1 MYKIKIIVFIVMCSI
16 LCSNTLS
23 AKENDWNI
31 FHFKLYFENDMFAQT
46 DSQYSSGV
54 KFNLIYHVNN
64 PDNMLYDIL
73 LSNDLKEDIYTSFS
87 LANQLY
93 TPVNLAAT
101 RPIYYD
107 RSYAAWTYLEMGIH
121 KSTKDSLNTI
131 LLKVGMLGPSAKGE
145 EIQTKIHE
153 WVDSEPPM
161 GWDNQLHDELGINL
175 SYMYKWR
182 YEVENESTFGVS
194 FIPSVEADLGNIST
208 QASVGFFSRIGYN
221 IPKDFGISTLD
232 VGGESGIPVYDE
244 QLVSLQNDW
253 SFSLNISAT
262 GSAVVKDI
270 FLEGNTF
277 KDSLVTHDANNFVGY
292 FGVGISMR
300 YKSLNLDFMQTY
312 NTSKYENVKGNK
324 AVGTLLAT
332 WLF

>member
-1 MYKIKIIVFIVMCSI
+1 MQINKLFSLFLISFIFLSG
-16 LCSNTLS
+16 NLS
-23 AKENDWNI
+23 AKENDWDI

-64 PDNMLYDIL
+64 PDNMIYDIL
-73 LSNDLKEDIYTSFS
+73 LSNDSKEDIYTSFS

-93 TPVNLAAT
+93 TPINLAT
-101 RPIYYD
+101 TEPIYDD

-121 KSTKDSLNTI
+121 KSSKDSLNTI
-131 LLKVGMLGPSAKGE
+131 LIKVGMIGPSAKGE
-145 EIQTKIHE
+145 EIQKKIHE
-153 WVDSEPPM
+153 WVGSKPPL
-161 GWDNQLHDELGINL
+161 GWDNQLHDELGINF

-182 YEVENESTFGVS
+182 YEAESENAFGVS

-244 QLVSLQNDW
+244 QLLSLQNDW
-253 SFSLNISAT
+253 SFSFNITAT
-262 GSAVVKDI
+262 GSAVIQDI

-277 KDSLVTHDANNFVGY
+277 KDSLITHDANTFVGY
-292 FGVGISMR
+292 FGAGISMR

-312 NTSKYENVKGNK
+312 NSSKAEDVKGRK